1 MDTKKQKR
9 AEKSKQK
16 ILILKAQVYNLLK
29 EKEMLDIRT
38 KQLIEQIQKKV
49 IHIDRLEGQKND

>member
-16 ILILKAQVYNLLK
+16 ILILKAEVYDLLK

-49 IHIDRLEGQKND
+49 IHINKLE